1 MNREFRKEAAI
12 LFVYTHLEGIFIRT
26 LFYFNDL
33 RQDFNHLKMTSDLG
47 HTTSLYPVLVE
58 SLFMSSSL
66 AVILIDWNHS
76 FLERSLLRLILSYL
90 PHWRYR
96 NIRQDVY
103 ICLVIVAL
111 AIIYHSSMKNL
122 TISPEIC
129 RMTAVTIVILL
140 SFWLQSKTREENV
153 SDKCIGTSKI
163 EVSNKSVQGESLV
176 TRDQEVS
183 VSTCCEA
190 GIPQSLLSLLPS
202 SSEPQSEVDVEEE
215 MRQSYVKDFRE
226 QFDEEIVPEEK
237 LVTAIKYLNTRRG
250 GIAAHRDFDKL
261 MHAVDHIDKF
271 TLSSRL
277 DDSGFP
283 QDYSYDELRHIM
295 VKEKKYR
302 PQEFW
307 RVLEICLETS
317 AFLPSPEEFEEIRN
331 ETKVELEEEVE
342 EKKLEVEEARQEV
355 EEARQE
361 VEEVRQEVEE
371 THQALERSMR
381 VVEETTQEVVESR
394 QKYRSLKQR
403 LQQRDQALQQ
413 RDQALQQHQQ
423 ALQQHQQA
431 LQQKDQALQQKDQ
444 ALQQKDRMLEQKDRI
459 IQQERQRV
467 RELEQN
473 PEGEFQRRLR
483 EMEEEIRRLSAKS
496 NRAVCKICGDE
507 EVQVSFSPCNHLV
520 SCEGCVP
527 SLPQNKCPM
536 CRETIQGTVKMI
548 LA

>member
-1 MNREFRKEAAI
+1 
-12 LFVYTHLEGIFIRT
+12 
-26 LFYFNDL
+26 
-33 RQDFNHLKMTSDLG
+33 MTSDLG
-47 HTTSLYPVLVE
+47 HSTSLYPVLME

-76 FLERSLLRLILSYL
+76 FLERSMLRLILSYL
-90 PHWRYR
+90 PRWRYR

-103 ICLVIVAL
+103 LCLFGVAL
-111 AIIYHSSMKNL
+111 AIMYTNSMKN
-122 TISPEIC
+122 IAINMENC
-129 RMTAVTIVILL
+129 RIAGASIVVLL
-140 SFWLQSKTREENV
+140 SFWLQSKANSDNV

-163 EVSNKSVQGESLV
+163 NVSNKSVGESLV

-202 SSEPQSEVDVEEE
+202 SSEPQSEVDIEEE

-226 QFDEEIVPEEK
+226 KFDEEIVPEEK

-277 DDSGFP
+277 DDLGFP
-283 QDYSYDELRHIM
+283 QDYSYDELCHIM

-317 AFLPSPEEFEEIRN
+317 GFLPSPEEFEEIRN

-342 EKKLEVEEARQEV
+342 EARQEV

-361 VEEVRQEVEE
+361 AEE
-371 THQALERSMR
+371 THHALERSMR

-413 RDQALQQHQQ
+413 HQQ
-423 ALQQHQQA
+423 ALQQERQEKQHII
-431 LQQKDQALQQKDQ
+431 
-444 ALQQKDRMLEQKDRI
+444 QQKDRMLEQKDRMLEQKDRLLQQKDRLL
-459 IQQERQRV
+459 QQERQRN

-473 PEGEFQRRLR
+473 PEDELKRRLR

-496 NRAVCKICGDE
+496 NRAVCKICRVE

-520 SCEGCVP
+520 SCEGCVS

-536 CRETIQGTVKMI
+536 CRETIQGTVRMI

>member
-1 MNREFRKEAAI
+1 
-12 LFVYTHLEGIFIRT
+12 
-26 LFYFNDL
+26 
-33 RQDFNHLKMTSDLG
+33 MTSDVSHL
-47 HTTSLYPVLVE
+47 TSVFPLLVD
-58 SLFMSSSL
+58 SIFMSSSL

-90 PHWRYR
+90 PRWRYR

-103 ICLVIVAL
+103 LCLFAFALGVIYMKKLSFDMEVCRIIFIAVA
-111 AIIYHSSMKNL
+111 
-122 TISPEIC
+122 
-129 RMTAVTIVILL
+129 VLL
-140 SFWLQSKTREENV
+140 SFWLQSKTKEENV

-163 EVSNKSVQGESLV
+163 KVSNKSVGESLV

-202 SSEPQSEVDVEEE
+202 SSEPQSEVDIEEE
-215 MRQSYVKDFRE
+215 MRQSYVKNFRE
-226 QFDEEIVPEEK
+226 KFDEAIVPEEK
-237 LVTAIKYLNTRRG
+237 LVTAIKYLNTIKG
-250 GIAAHRDFDKL
+250 GMAAHRDFDKL

-283 QDYSYDELRHIM
+283 QDYSYDELSHIM
-295 VKEKKYR
+295 VKEKMYR

-317 AFLPSPEEFEEIRN
+317 GFLPSPEEFEEIRN

-342 EKKLEVEEARQEV
+342 EA
-355 EEARQE
+355 
-361 VEEVRQEVEE
+361 RQEVEE
-371 THQALERSMR
+371 THQALERSIR

-413 RDQALQQHQQ
+413 KDQALQQKDQALQQHQQ

-496 NRAVCKICGDE
+496 NRAVCKICRVE

-536 CRETIQGTVKMI
+536 CRKTIQGTVKMI

>member
-1 MNREFRKEAAI
+1 
-12 LFVYTHLEGIFIRT
+12 
-26 LFYFNDL
+26 
-33 RQDFNHLKMTSDLG
+33 MTSDVSHL
-47 HTTSLYPVLVE
+47 TSVFPLLVE

-90 PHWRYR
+90 PRWRYR

-103 ICLVIVAL
+103 ICLVILAL
-111 AIIYHSSMKNL
+111 AIIYMKKL
-122 TISPEIC
+122 SFDMEVC
-129 RMTAVTIVILL
+129 RIIFIAVAVLL
-140 SFWLQSKTREENV
+140 SFWLQSKTRLENV

-163 EVSNKSVQGESLV
+163 KVSNKSVQGETLV

-190 GIPQSLLSLLPS
+190 GIPQSLLFLLPS
-202 SSEPQSEVDVEEE
+202 SSEPQSEVDIEEE

-226 QFDEEIVPEEK
+226 KFDEEIVPKEK

-317 AFLPSPEEFEEIRN
+317 GFLPSPEEFEEIRN

-342 EKKLEVEEARQEV
+342 E
-355 EEARQE
+355 
-361 VEEVRQEVEE
+361 
-371 THQALERSMR
+371 THQALERSIR
-381 VVEETTQEVVESR
+381 VVGETTQEVVESR

-403 LQQRDQALQQ
+403 LQQQNQALQQNQRALQQ
-413 RDQALQQHQQ
+413 RDQALQQKDQTIQQ
-423 ALQQHQQA
+423 KDQTIHQHQQA
-431 LQQKDQALQQKDQ
+431 LQQKDRMLE
-444 ALQQKDRMLEQKDRI
+444 QKDRMLEQKDRI
-459 IQQERQRV
+459 IQQERQRN

-473 PEGEFQRRLR
+473 PEDELKRRLR
-483 EMEEEIRRLSAKS
+483 ELEEENRRLSAKS
-496 NRAVCKICGDE
+496 NRAVCKICRVE

-527 SLPQNKCPM
+527 SLPQKKCPM

>member
-1 MNREFRKEAAI
+1 
-12 LFVYTHLEGIFIRT
+12 
-26 LFYFNDL
+26 
-33 RQDFNHLKMTSDLG
+33 MTSDVSHL
-47 HTTSLYPVLVE
+47 TSVFPLLVE

-90 PHWRYR
+90 PRWRYR
-96 NIRQDVY
+96 NIRQDVNL
-103 ICLVIVAL
+103 CLFGVAL
-111 AIIYHSSMKNL
+111 GLIYMKKLSFDLEFGRIIFV
-122 TISPEIC
+122 
-129 RMTAVTIVILL
+129 AVAVLL

-163 EVSNKSVQGESLV
+163 KVSNKSVQGEPLV

-202 SSEPQSEVDVEEE
+202 SSSEPQSEVDIEEE
-215 MRQSYVKDFRE
+215 MRQKYVEDFRE
-226 QFDEEIVPEEK
+226 KFDEEIVPEEK

-250 GIAAHRDFDKL
+250 GIAAHRDFIKL

-271 TLSSRL
+271 TMSSRL

-283 QDYSYDELRHIM
+283 QDYSYDELHHIM
-295 VKEKKYR
+295 VEEKKYR

-317 AFLPSPEEFEEIRN
+317 GFLPSPEEFEEIRN
-331 ETKVELEEEVE
+331 ETKGIVELEEEVE
-342 EKKLEVEEARQEV
+342 EARQE
-355 EEARQE
+355 A
-361 VEEVRQEVEE
+361 EE
-371 THQALERSMR
+371 THQALERSIR

-394 QKYRSLKQR
+394 QKY
-403 LQQRDQALQQ
+403 
-413 RDQALQQHQQ
+413 
-423 ALQQHQQA
+423 
-431 LQQKDQALQQKDQ
+431 
-444 ALQQKDRMLEQKDRI
+444 RMLEQKDRI

-473 PEGEFQRRLR
+473 PEGELKRRLQ

-496 NRAVCKICGDE
+496 NRAGLNVTQAGMTA
-507 EVQVSFSPCNHLV
+507 HLRN
-520 SCEGCVP
+520 STGPTLTQAGIAAHCARKARTPAG
-527 SLPQNKCPM
+527 M
-536 CRETIQGTVKMI
+536 TTH
-548 LA
+548 

>member
-26 LFYFNDL
+26 LFCFNDL
-33 RQDFNHLKMTSDLG
+33 RQDFNHLKMTSDLDLS
-47 HTTSLYPVLVE
+47 TSPYPFLVE

-90 PHWRYR
+90 PRWRYR

-140 SFWLQSKTREENV
+140 SFWLQSKTRLENV

-163 EVSNKSVQGESLV
+163 KVSNKSVQGESLV

-202 SSEPQSEVDVEEE
+202 SSELQPEVDIEEE
-215 MRQSYVKDFRE
+215 MRQKYVEDFRE
-226 QFDEEIVPEEK
+226 KFDEEIVPEEK
-237 LVTAIKYLNTRRG
+237 LVTAIKYLNTHRG

-295 VKEKKYR
+295 VKEKRYR
-302 PQEFW
+302 PLEFW

-317 AFLPSPEEFEEIRN
+317 GFLPSPEEFEEIRN
-331 ETKVELEEEVE
+331 ETKVELEE
-342 EKKLEVEEARQEV
+342 EV

-381 VVEETTQEVVESR
+381 VVEETTQEVEEARQEVVESR

-413 RDQALQQHQQ
+413 RDQALQQKD
-423 ALQQHQQA
+423 QA
-431 LQQKDQALQQKDQ
+431 LQQKDQQHQRALQQKDQ

-483 EMEEEIRRLSAKS
+483 ELEEENRRLSAKS
-496 NRAVCKICGDE
+496 NRAVCKICRVE
-507 EVQVSFSPCNHLV
+507 EVQVVFSPCNHSV

-527 SLPQNKCPM
+527 SLKEKCPM
-536 CRETIQGTVKMI
+536 CRETIQGTVTMI

>member
-26 LFYFNDL
+26 LFYFNGL
-33 RQDFNHLKMTSDLG
+33 RQDFNHLKMTSDVSHL
-47 HTTSLYPVLVE
+47 TSVFPLLVD
-58 SLFMSSSL
+58 SIFMSSSL

-90 PHWRYR
+90 PRWRYR

-103 ICLVIVAL
+103 ICLVILAL
-111 AIIYHSSMKNL
+111 AIIYMKKL
-122 TISPEIC
+122 SFDMEVC
-129 RMTAVTIVILL
+129 RIIFVAVAVQL
-140 SFWLQSKTREENV
+140 SFWLQSKTRLENV

-163 EVSNKSVQGESLV
+163 KVSNKSVGESLV

-183 VSTCCEA
+183 VSTCCEE

-202 SSEPQSEVDVEEE
+202 SSEPQSEVDIEEE
-215 MRQSYVKDFRE
+215 MRQEYVKDFRE
-226 QFDEEIVPEEK
+226 KFDEEIVPEEK

-271 TLSSRL
+271 TMSSRL

-295 VKEKKYR
+295 VEEKKYR

-317 AFLPSPEEFEEIRN
+317 GFLPSPEEFEEIRN
-331 ETKVELEEEVE
+331 ETKVELEE
-342 EKKLEVEEARQEV
+342 
-355 EEARQE
+355 E

-381 VVEETTQEVVESR
+381 VVEETTQEVVEARQEVVESR

-403 LQQRDQALQQ
+403 LRQRDQALQQ
-413 RDQALQQHQQ
+413 KDRMLE
-423 ALQQHQQA
+423 
-431 LQQKDQALQQKDQ
+431 QKDRMLE
-444 ALQQKDRMLEQKDRI
+444 QKDRMLEQKDRI

-473 PEGEFQRRLR
+473 PEGEFQKRLR
-483 EMEEEIRRLSAKS
+483 ELEEENRRLSAKS
-496 NRAVCKICGDE
+496 NRAVCKICRVE
-507 EVQVSFSPCNHLV
+507 EVQVVFSPCNHLV

>member
-33 RQDFNHLKMTSDLG
+33 RQDFNHLKMTSDVSHL
-47 HTTSLYPVLVE
+47 TSVFPLLVE

-90 PHWRYR
+90 PRWRYR

-103 ICLVIVAL
+103 LCLVILALGVIYMKKLSFDLEFGRIIFVAV
-111 AIIYHSSMKNL
+111 
-122 TISPEIC
+122 
-129 RMTAVTIVILL
+129 AVLL

-163 EVSNKSVQGESLV
+163 QVFDKSVQGESLV

-202 SSEPQSEVDVEEE
+202 SSEPQSEVDIEEE
-215 MRQSYVKDFRE
+215 MGQKYVKDFRE
-226 QFDEEIVPEEK
+226 KFDEEIVPEEK
-237 LVTAIKYLNTRRG
+237 LVTAIKYLNTHKG
-250 GIAAHRDFDKL
+250 GIAAHRNFDKL
-261 MHAVDHIDKF
+261 MHAVDHIDNM
-271 TLSSRL
+271 SSRL

-317 AFLPSPEEFEEIRN
+317 GFLPSPEEFEDIRN
-331 ETKVELEEEVE
+331 ETKGIVELEE
-342 EKKLEVEEARQEV
+342 
-355 EEARQE
+355 
-361 VEEVRQEVEE
+361 EVEE

>member
-1 MNREFRKEAAI
+1 
-12 LFVYTHLEGIFIRT
+12 
-26 LFYFNDL
+26 
-33 RQDFNHLKMTSDLG
+33 MTSDLG

-355 EEARQE
+355 EEAK
-361 VEEVRQEVEE
+361 QEVEE

-403 LQQRDQALQQ
+403 LRQRDQALQQ
-413 RDQALQQHQQ
+413 NQQ
-423 ALQQHQQA
+423 ALQQNQQA
-431 LQQKDQALQQKDQ
+431 LQQKDQALQQHQQ

-467 RELEQN
+467 RELEQS

-496 NRAVCKICGDE
+496 NRAVCKICRVE
-507 EVQVSFSPCNHLV
+507 EVQVVFSPCNHSV
-520 SCEGCVP
+520 SCEGCVS
-527 SLPQNKCPM
+527 SLNEKCPM
-536 CRETIQGTVKMI
+536 CRETIQGTVTMI

>member
-1 MNREFRKEAAI
+1 
-12 LFVYTHLEGIFIRT
+12 
-26 LFYFNDL
+26 
-33 RQDFNHLKMTSDLG
+33 MTSDLDLS
-47 HTTSLYPVLVE
+47 TSPYPFLVE

-76 FLERSLLRLILSYL
+76 FLERSLLRVILSYL
-90 PHWRYR
+90 PRWRYR

-111 AIIYHSSMKNL
+111 AIMYNNSMKNFA
-122 TISPEIC
+122 INMENC
-129 RMTAVTIVILL
+129 RIAGASIVVLL
-140 SFWLQSKTREENV
+140 SFWLQSKANPEKV

-163 EVSNKSVQGESLV
+163 QVADKSVQGESLV
-176 TRDQEVS
+176 TRNQEVS

-202 SSEPQSEVDVEEE
+202 SSSEPQSEVNIEEE
-215 MRQSYVKDFRE
+215 MRQEYVKDFLE
-226 QFDEEIVPEEK
+226 EFDEEIVPEEK
-237 LVTAIKYLNTRRG
+237 LVTAIKYLNTLRG
-250 GIAAHRDFDKL
+250 GIAAHRGFDKL

-283 QDYSYDELRHIM
+283 QDYSYDELHHIM
-295 VKEKKYR
+295 VEEKKYR

-317 AFLPSPEEFEEIRN
+317 GFLPSPEEFEEIRN

-342 EKKLEVEEARQEV
+342 EARQEAEEARQEV
-355 EEARQE
+355 EE
-361 VEEVRQEVEE
+361 
-371 THQALERSMR
+371 TNQALERSMR

-413 RDQALQQHQQ
+413 HQQ
-423 ALQQHQQA
+423 ALQQERREKQHII
-431 LQQKDQALQQKDQ
+431 
-444 ALQQKDRMLEQKDRI
+444 QQKDRMLKQKDRI

-473 PEGEFQRRLR
+473 PEDELKRRLR

-496 NRAVCKICGDE
+496 NRAVCKICRVE

-536 CRETIQGTVKMI
+536 CRETIQGTVRMI

>member
-33 RQDFNHLKMTSDLG
+33 RQDFNHLKMTSDVSHL
-47 HTTSLYPVLVE
+47 TSVFPLLVE

-90 PHWRYR
+90 PRWRYR

-103 ICLVIVAL
+103 LCLVILALGVIYMKKLSFDLEFGRIIFVAV
-111 AIIYHSSMKNL
+111 
-122 TISPEIC
+122 
-129 RMTAVTIVILL
+129 AVLL

-163 EVSNKSVQGESLV
+163 QVFDKSVQGESLV

-202 SSEPQSEVDVEEE
+202 SSEPQSEVDIEEE
-215 MRQSYVKDFRE
+215 MGQKYVKDFRE
-226 QFDEEIVPEEK
+226 KFDEEIVPEEK
-237 LVTAIKYLNTRRG
+237 LVTAIKYLNTHKG

-302 PQEFW
+302 PEEFR

-317 AFLPSPEEFEEIRN
+317 GFLPSPEEFEEIRN

-342 EKKLEVEEARQEV
+342 EAN
-355 EEARQE
+355 
-361 VEEVRQEVEE
+361 
-371 THQALERSMR
+371 QALERSMR

-413 RDQALQQHQQ
+413 HQQALQQRDQTIQQRDQALQQKE
-423 ALQQHQQA
+423 QA
-431 LQQKDQALQQKDQ
+431 LQQKEQ

-467 RELEQN
+467 REMEQN

-496 NRAVCKICGDE
+496 NRAVCKICRVE
-507 EVQVSFSPCNHLV
+507 EVQVVFSPCNHSV

-527 SLPQNKCPM
+527 SLKEKCPM
-536 CRETIQGTVKMI
+536 CRETIQGTVEMI

>member
-1 MNREFRKEAAI
+1 MINSDHANQ
-12 LFVYTHLEGIFIRT
+12 LFVL
-26 LFYFNDL
+26 
-33 RQDFNHLKMTSDLG
+33 QMTSDHG
-47 HTTSLYPVLVE
+47 HSTSLYPLLVE

-90 PHWRYR
+90 PRWRYR

-111 AIIYHSSMKNL
+111 AIIYMKKL
-122 TISPEIC
+122 SFDMEVC
-129 RMTAVTIVILL
+129 RIIFVAVVVLL
-140 SFWLQSKTREENV
+140 SFWLQSKTRLENV

-163 EVSNKSVQGESLV
+163 KVSNKSVQGESLV

-190 GIPQSLLSLLPS
+190 RIPQSLLSLLPS
-202 SSEPQSEVDVEEE
+202 SSEPQSEVDIEEE
-215 MRQSYVKDFRE
+215 MRQEYVKDFRKK
-226 QFDEEIVPEEK
+226 FDEEIVPEEK

-295 VKEKKYR
+295 VEEKKYR

-317 AFLPSPEEFEEIRN
+317 GFLPSPEEFEEIRN

-342 EKKLEVEEARQEV
+342 EARQEAEEARQEV
-355 EEARQE
+355 EEVRQE

-381 VVEETTQEVVESR
+381 VVEETTQEVVESH

-413 RDQALQQHQQ
+413 KDQQHQR

-431 LQQKDQALQQKDQ
+431 LQQKDQTIQ
-444 ALQQKDRMLEQKDRI
+444 QKDRI
-459 IQQERQRV
+459 IQQERQLLQQERQRV

-496 NRAVCKICGDE
+496 NRAVCKICRVE